1 MAGRDQTTEAER
13 ELLARLDHAFAHQ
26 RDLDPTV
33 LASVRGWQRTDR
45 TYELVQQVVR
55 GEPIA
60 VANQSRLRA
69 ARRARRHLDLA
80 IRSGFTRFP
89 LRVFRG
95 LRNIEASLGVP
106 FPAQAPGRRI
116 GLPGFSATT
125 IFHAVA
131 ANEFTARHGVLLGL
145 VVPSGTPALWVAGVG
160 HPALR
165 YQGELLLGAE
175 TRIDVYSHVH
185 LAEAAPVLLGG
196 VVSDE

>member
-89 LRVFRG
+89 LRVFPVSYTH
-95 LRNIEASLGVP
+95 LT
-106 FPAQAPGRRI
+106 
-116 GLPGFSATT
+116 LPT
-125 IFHAVA
+125 I
-131 ANEFTARHGVLLGL
+131 
-145 VVPSGTPALWVAGVG
+145 
-160 HPALR
+160 
-165 YQGELLLGAE
+165 
-175 TRIDVYSHVH
+175 YS
-185 LAEAAPVLLGG
+185 
-196 VVSDE
+196 